1 VKIAQV
7 SPLFESVPPKLY
19 GGTERVVSYLTE
31 ELVAAGHDVTLFA
44 SGDSLTSGTLVPVT
58 PRSLRLDPNCVDQIA
73 HHICLSELVYRR
85 AHEFDF
91 IHFHIDYFHFPNS
104 TRNPVPHAT
113 TLHGRLDLPD
123 LVPLYQVFPDEPVIS
138 ISDAQREP
146 LPRLRWLGTVHHGL
160 PAGLLTLNPNPG
172 GYLAFLGR
180 VSPEKGPDRA
190 ITIAR
195 RTGVPLLM
203 AAKVD
208 QVDRDYFEQVVKPM
222 LDPGVVQFIGE
233 VNESEKQELLGNAAA
248 LLFPIDWPEPFG
260 LVLIESMA
268 CGTPVIAFRRGSVPE
283 IIDDGRS
290 GRVVDDLEGAI
301 AAVPSVLSLNRT
313 ECRAAF
319 NERFTARRMARDYV
333 ELYRRSIDHEDFSE
347 PTQESVMTG

>member
-44 SGDSLTSGTLVPVT
+44 SGDSLTSATLVPVT
-58 PRSLRLDPNCVDQIA
+58 PRSLRLDPDCVDQIA
-73 HHICLSELVYRR
+73 HHFCLSELVYRR

-91 IHFHIDYFHFPNS
+91 IHFHIDYFHFPHS
-104 TRNPVPHAT
+104 ARNPVPHAT

-160 PAGLLTLNPNPG
+160 PSGLLTLNPNPG

-180 VSPEKGPDRA
+180 VSPEKRPDRA

-208 QVDRDYFEQVVKPM
+208 QTDRDYFEQVVKPM
-222 LDPGVVQFIGE
+222 LDPGIVQFIGE

-283 IIDDGRS
+283 IIADGRS
-290 GRVVDDLEGAI
+290 GRVVDDLEGAV
-301 AAVPSVLSLNRT
+301 AAVPDVLSLNRT

-333 ELYRRSIDHEDFSE
+333 ELYRRSIGDEDFSQ
-347 PTQESVMTG
+347 PSHESVMTG